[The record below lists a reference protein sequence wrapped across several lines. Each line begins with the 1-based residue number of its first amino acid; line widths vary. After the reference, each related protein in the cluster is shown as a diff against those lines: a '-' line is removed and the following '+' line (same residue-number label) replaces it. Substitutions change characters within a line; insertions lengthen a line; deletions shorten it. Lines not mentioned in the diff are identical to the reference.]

1 MTEALSLAPDRSADA
16 PGSAARPMGAVAHD
30 GGVSFRVWAP
40 NADAVQVTGDF
51 NDWSETADPMRR
63 EDDGCWVADLPHA
76 APGHEY
82 RYRIATGDEA
92 VSRIDPWAR
101 AVTNSV
107 GNGIVT
113 APPPAP
119 DEAFQRPDW
128 NRMVIY
134 EMHIGT
140 FNRSDPGRA
149 GGFAEAVE
157 KFDRLR
163 RLGVNAIQVMPI
175 AEFAGDLS
183 WGYNPAHIFAVE
195 TSYGGPEAFR
205 AFVKAAHESGFAVLM
220 DVVYNHFGPSDLD
233 LWRFDG
239 WGEEGKGGIYFYND
253 HRSDTPWGDTR
264 PDYGRP
270 EVRRFIV
277 ENALHWLADYGVD
290 GLRLDMTLYIR
301 TISGDEFS
309 DGDRIPDGW
318 SLMQEIT
325 SAMAERFPGRI
336 AIAEDLRRCAAIT
349 GPVGEGGAGFGAQ
362 WDAGFVHP
370 IREALIAAEDADR
383 SMQAVVDAV
392 AEAGADDPFQRVIYT
407 ESHDEVAN
415 GQARVPH
422 EIDGEGPSGWA
433 AQKRSA
439 LGAALMFTTAGIPML
454 FQGQEFLQGGWFDD
468 TAPLDWDLD
477 ETYRGIARLYRDL
490 IALRLDRDGGSAGLS
505 GRETEIL
512 LMDEARKLVVYRRF
526 ENDGDAGAVVALNFA
541 HQPADDVEIGLPAG
555 GTWRLRLN
563 TDWEGYSPDFAN
575 HPSTDLEAQE
585 GGPDDRPFSA
595 RFAIGAYSALV
606 FTR

>member
-1 MTEALSLAPDRSADA
+1 MTEAPSAPA
-16 PGSAARPMGAVAHD
+16 MGAVAHD

-40 NADAVQVTGDF
+40 HADAIHVTGDF
-51 NDWSETADPMRR
+51 NDWSAEADPMTR
-63 EDDGCWVADLPHA
+63 EEDGCWSADLAHA

-82 RYRIATGDEA
+82 RYLVAAGEETL
-92 VSRIDPWAR
+92 SRIDPWAR

-107 GNGIVT
+107 GNGIVV
-113 APPPAP
+113 PPPSPP
-119 DEAFQRPDW
+119 DDGFQPPDW

-140 FNRSDPGRA
+140 FHRPDPERP
-149 GGFAEAVE
+149 GGFADAIE

-195 TSYGGPEAFR
+195 TAYGGPEAFR
-205 AFVKAAHESGFAVLM
+205 DFVRAAHAAGFAVLM

-239 WGEEGKGGIYFYND
+239 WGEGEKGGIYFYND

-270 EVRRFIV
+270 EVRRFIL
-277 ENALHWLADYGVD
+277 ENALHWLSDYGVD
-290 GLRLDMTLYIR
+290 GLRFDMTLYIR
-301 TISGDEFS
+301 TISGDEHS
-309 DGDRIPDGW
+309 EGDQIPDGW

-349 GPVGEGGAGFGAQ
+349 APTAEGGAGFGAQ

-370 IREALIAAEDADR
+370 VREALIAAQDEDR
-383 SMQAVVDAV
+383 SMQAVAAALTD
-392 AEAGADDPFQRVIYT
+392 AGAPDPFRRVVYT

-415 GQARVPH
+415 GRARVPH
-422 EIDGEGPSGWA
+422 EIDGEGPAGWA

-439 LGAALMFTTAGIPML
+439 LGAALMFTAAGIPML

-468 TAPLDWDLD
+468 AVPLDWDLD

-490 IALRLDRDGGSAGLS
+490 IALRLDRAGGAAGLS
-505 GRETEIL
+505 GRETEVL
-512 LMDEARKLVVYRRF
+512 LLDEARKLLVYRRF
-526 ENDGDAGAVVALNFA
+526 EGDGDDGAVVALNFA
-541 HQPADDVEIGLPAG
+541 HQPAEDVSIPLPAG
-555 GTWRLRLN
+555 GAWRLRLN

-575 HPSTDLEAQE
+575 FPSTDLEGGE
-585 GGPDDRPFSA
+585 GGPDGAAASA
-595 RFAIGAYSALV
+595 AFAIGAYSALI